1 MAISLL
7 DQFVQPRTRFQVLI
21 DRYQYFLSIVATFLF
36 FSHLPD
42 YLYTAPI
49 VPIPP
54 LVWIGAIAVMSL
66 PFLKKAANIPKPLL
80 AWMVFYII
88 ISLLSLMTVSGDELS
103 FTDFRAKALSVLFIV
118 LMYVLYQQKSVSHIK
133 YTIIFVVM
141 LSVMNNLLEL
151 LSPKLFSELNVGR
164 PAGFY
169 IDPNQSGCAIML
181 GMLFGIT
188 MIKKQYRWILIL
200 VAGVGIMAT
209 FSRGAILGWLLC
221 TIIMI
226 CGRMLSDQRRRI
238 IVPAI
243 LLVIF
248 LASIN
253 PLRLLSD
260 YFKGDQSGAN
270 WDIVNRLEEF
280 QNPGETAKEDSAA
293 SRQAV
298 AAGAMVLFSNHPF
311 WGNGLASTRKW
322 MVADISTHNMY
333 LYYMADNG
341 ILGILFLP
349 GAIFAV
355 VYRNKGENRTI
366 LICFAAFITLW
377 GLFSHEVLAERY
389 TLASFALLAAMNT
402 NERWHSK
409 HAQGNVSI
417 NQRPSRSQRLLPPAR
432 NQRAPRL
439 LLPPGRTKQEA
450 QRLLPP
456 ARNQTFLA
464 PDRD

>member
-1 MAISLL
+1 MSARLL
-7 DQFVQPRTRFQVLI
+7 EQFIPYKTRLQIAL
-21 DRYQYFLSIVATFLF
+21 DKYQYLLSIFATFLF
-36 FSHLPD
+36 YSNLPD

-54 LVWIGAIAVMSL
+54 LAWIGLITVLSF

-80 AWMVFYII
+80 AWMVFYLLISML
-88 ISLLSLMTVSGDELS
+88 SLLTVSGDEIS
-103 FTDFRAKALSVLFIV
+103 FTDFRAKVLSVLFIV
-118 LMYVLYQQKSVSHIK
+118 VMYVLFQQKSLIHVK
-133 YTIIFVVM
+133 CTILAVVGM
-141 LSVMNNLLEL
+141 SVINNIIEL
-151 LSPKLFSELNVGR
+151 LSPRLFSELNVGR

-169 IDPNQSGCAIML
+169 IDPNQAGCALML
-181 GMLFGIT
+181 GMLLGIT
-188 MIKKQYRWILIL
+188 AIKKPYRWILIL

-209 FSRGAILGWLLC
+209 FSRGAIIGWLLC

-226 CGRMLSDQRRRI
+226 FGRVLSDQRRKI
-238 IVPAI
+238 LVPAI
-243 LLVIF
+243 LLIVF

-260 YFKGDQSGAN
+260 YFKGDPSGAN

-280 QNPGETAKEDSAA
+280 QNPTETGKEESAT

-298 AAGAMVLFSNHPF
+298 AAGAMVLFSQRPF

-349 GAIFAV
+349 GAVLAV
-355 VYRNKGENRTI
+355 IYRNKGEQATI
-366 LICFAAFITLW
+366 LVCFAVFVTLW

-389 TLASFALLAAMNT
+389 TLSSFAILAAMNT
-402 NERWHSK
+402 NQQWYAKFVQNNDRMGLRQSR
-409 HAQGNVSI
+409 AQ
-417 NQRPSRSQRLLPPAR
+417 RLLPPSRQRSQLALPPARDKKTAQLALPPAR
-432 NQRAPRL
+432 NQ
-439 LLPPGRTKQEA
+439 KFIE
-450 QRLLPP
+450 
-456 ARNQTFLA
+456 
-464 PDRD
+464 DRD